1 MAQGTAASQPLLAL
15 VSLHG
20 GHHNKTPG
28 EQFGRVEASSPWT
41 PGELPLDALIDHIAS
56 GKAFVNAQLTG
67 ARSNENCSA
76 SNLIILDVDG
86 DLTLEEFWA
95 IPFAQR
101 HCAFTYTS
109 CSHLSDAKQQE
120 RGSRTNHS
128 FRALFPAERV
138 DLTTPEGQALYA
150 ERYHLLVERLGIS
163 LKDSS
168 PAKPAQLW
176 FGNTAADF
184 QFGQGIPLDW
194 EFSADAADRL
204 KAKALQRQQLQ
215 QQAAPPRDD
224 DGLDEER
231 AVYLLDHLLRPSAD
245 GEFSDYWV
253 KVFNACAASGSELV
267 REAFMAWH
275 GRGHHSKTQ
284 KRVDKRYDKAGH
296 RSGLGALF
304 ALAKEQHGSEWYK
317 LLPPGLQRKGQ
328 APPQPKVLFSKPH
341 ANHGAEL
348 SSRTAAAET
357 SLSDEDKALAKEAAK
372 RIYSHYSTEQVTPIN
387 PGKDGADDDGEIL
400 RNLISELFLLRAYGQ
415 RTINGIK
422 QLVPSREVRE
432 LDRRLL
438 GAILECKGYINSP
451 SEVER
456 DLIDHF
462 RWEMNLLRNDRG
474 PVTGFNLTGNPDNRA
489 SWLIPNWF
497 LADGSHIIYSKAGV
511 GKTYLSIQVARAI
524 TGDPSLPEFLD
535 SGPICGQD
543 RWRQSS
549 VLFIGSDMGAKA
561 KQMTE
566 TYINDLGLTD
576 MPFLEYVEWWFES
589 QELNTPLWTMSISHL
604 IQLYEHL
611 ENQQKAG
618 LPVKAVIVDSMKAV
632 CPDHLLVGQ
641 QAFKD
646 YFVLMGDICR
656 KFHASLIW
664 IHHAS
669 ASNGGAQGIQRITEA
684 PDVVMKMEKNEQ
696 KQIFLDVEKI
706 RAGRGRK
713 MMIDPFRPGAPALL
727 MGAAELLHQ
736 DKDEEMSR
744 PVRTNAE
751 HRQDAIALALRQHFD
766 AYCQEHP
773 EETGARLALLYKGI
787 TVPELANLI
796 GNTTNRT
803 LLSDLE
809 KLSQQGVVER
819 RGHARGTSYRIRLQD
834 NGEVAQ
840 PFDLFTAGW

>member
-1 MAQGTAASQPLLAL
+1 MAL
-15 VSLHG
+15 VSLHS
-20 GHHNKTPG
+20 GHHNKTPNAD
-28 EQFGRVEASSPWT
+28 FARVEASSPWT
-41 PGELPLDALIDHIAS
+41 PAELPLDALIDHISS
-56 GKAFVNAQLTG
+56 GKAFVNALLDG
-67 ARSNENCSA
+67 GRSNDNCTA
-76 SNLIILDVDG
+76 SSLIILDVDG
-86 DLTLEEFWA
+86 DLTLDELWA

-109 CSHLSDAKQQE
+109 CSHLSDTKQQE

-138 DLTTPEGQALYA
+138 DLSTAEGQALYA
-150 ERYHLLVERLGIS
+150 ERYHLLLERLGIT

-168 PAKPAQLW
+168 PAKPSQPW
-176 FGNTAADF
+176 YGNTAAEF

-204 KAKALQRQQLQ
+204 VAKATARQQLRQ
-215 QQAAPPRDD
+215 QSAPRLDD
-224 DGLDEER
+224 DGLDEQR
-231 AVYLLDHLLRPSAD
+231 AVYLLDHLLRSSAD
-245 GEFSDYWV
+245 GDFSGGYWV
-253 KVFNACAASGSELV
+253 KVLNACAASGSDAV

-284 KRVDKRYDKAGH
+284 KGIARRYDKAGH

-317 LLPPGLQRKGQ
+317 LLPPELQRKGQ
-328 APPQPKVLFSKPH
+328 APAQPKVLFSKAH
-341 ANHGAEL
+341 ENHGAEL
-348 SSRTAAAET
+348 SSRTAAAEA
-357 SLSDEDKALAKEAAK
+357 SLSADDKALAKEAASH
-372 RIYSHYSTEQVTPIN
+372 IYSHFTTEQVAPIN

-400 RNLISELFLLRAYGQ
+400 RNLIGELFLLRAYGQ
-415 RTINGIK
+415 RTVNGIK

-438 GAILECKGYINSP
+438 GAILECKGFINSP

-456 DLIDHF
+456 DLIDYF
-462 RWEMNLLRNDRG
+462 RWELDLLRNDWG

-535 SGPICGQD
+535 SGPICGQQ
-543 RWRQSS
+543 RWRQST

-566 TYINDLGLTD
+566 TYINDLGLTN

-604 IQLYEHL
+604 IQLYNHL
-611 ENQQKAG
+611 EKQQGAG

-684 PDVVMKMEKNEQ
+684 PDVVMKMEKNDQ

-713 MMIDPFRPGAPALL
+713 IMIDPFRPGAPALL
-727 MGAAELLHQ
+727 MGAADLMQ
-736 DKDEEMSR
+736 QGQEEEQPM
-744 PVRTNAE
+744 RTNAE
-751 HRQDAIALALRQHFD
+751 HRQEAVRLALRQHLD
-766 AYCQEHP
+766 SYCQEHF
-773 EETGARLALLYKGI
+773 EETGARLALLYKGM
-787 TVPELANLI
+787 TASELASQI
-796 GNTTNRT
+796 GGVSRQT
-803 LLSDLE
+803 LLADLE
-809 KLSQQGVVER
+809 KLIQRGEAER
-819 RGHARGTSYRIRLQD
+819 RGHSTKTTYRLRLED